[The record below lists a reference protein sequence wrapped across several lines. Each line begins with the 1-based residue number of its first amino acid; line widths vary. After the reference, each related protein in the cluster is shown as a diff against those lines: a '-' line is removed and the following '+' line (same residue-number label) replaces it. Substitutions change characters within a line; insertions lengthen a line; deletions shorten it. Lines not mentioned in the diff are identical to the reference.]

1 MADTTYEVTYEFP
14 SAYGIL
20 VTSTVKG
27 LTLEEADQVCEKIES
42 LDGYKLINVQA
53 TI

>member
-1 MADTTYEVTYEFP
+1 MAATTYEVTYEFL
-14 SAYGIL
+14 SAYDIP

-27 LTLEEADQVCEKIES
+27 LTLEEADQICEKIES
-42 LDGYKLINVQA
+42 LDGYKLVNVQA